1 MDSVF
6 PVPYGKFKRRA
17 DHPTGTELNE
27 FIHNWG
33 GRHTGLAAKPEGGPG
48 LAAWFVSNCHSRS
61 GREEKVKQLKQFL
74 GVDVFGSGG
83 CSDPGLTCPRTHN
96 RHCLQMLN
104 TKYKVGT
111 GI

>member
-1 MDSVF
+1 M
-6 PVPYGKFKRRA
+6 
-17 DHPTGTELNE
+17 
-27 FIHNWG
+27 
-33 GRHTGLAAKPEGGPG
+33 
-48 LAAWFVSNCHSRS
+48 
-61 GREEKVKQLKQFL
+61 KQLKQFL